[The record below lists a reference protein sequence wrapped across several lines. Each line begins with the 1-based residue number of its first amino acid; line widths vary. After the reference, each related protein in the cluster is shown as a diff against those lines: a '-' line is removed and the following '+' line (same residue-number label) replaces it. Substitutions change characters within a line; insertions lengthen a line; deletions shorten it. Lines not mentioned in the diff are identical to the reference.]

1 MHDSYIIHGGKPL
14 RGEVELSG
22 AKNASIKLII
32 ASVLFD
38 SPVVLNRVPKNGDN
52 DELLHLLHEI
62 GVHVNFEGNSVT
74 VNAHATKNHIVS
86 LLHGSKVRSSFL
98 LFGPLLH
105 RFGEAHIPNPGGCR
119 IGARPIERII
129 NGIQAL
135 GVNVKYNHE
144 TGYYEAKLAG
154 KVQGEYTFPKSTHT
168 GTEALILLATCGTGE
183 VTLHNCALEP
193 EIDDL
198 ILFLNN
204 AGAKIR
210 RNERDIHIIGVSS
223 LKQTSPHT
231 VIADRNEGIT
241 FGAMAYVTGGD
252 ITVSNLDAHLVQTFL
267 DKVHEAGAEASILP
281 NGGVRFRSVG
291 RLKATNIQTAPHPG
305 YMTDWQPQWGLM
317 MATAEGVSTIHETM
331 LEARLNYVQELQK
344 VGAEMEFYQPQVED
358 PQSLYQFN
366 YDPQKEYLQ
375 AVRIT
380 GVPKLHSGVM
390 TVHDLRAGAV
400 VVMAALSAEGESV
413 VNGVQQLERGYE
425 NLVKKITALGGDI
438 KRA

>member
-1 MHDSYIIHGGKPL
+1 MHDAYIIHGGKPL
-14 RGEVELSG
+14 KGEIELSG

-38 SPVVLNRVPKNGDN
+38 TPTVLHRVPHNGDN
-52 DELLHLLHEI
+52 VELLHLLHEL
-62 GVHVNFEGNSVT
+62 GVSAQYAGNSVT
-74 VNAHATKNHIVS
+74 VDAGHIHKHIVS
-86 LLHGSKVRSSFL
+86 LLYGSKVRSSFL

-129 NGIQAL
+129 KGIQAL
-135 GVNVKYNHE
+135 GVSVEYRHE
-144 TGYYEAKLAG
+144 TGYYEAKLNG
-154 KVQGEYTFPKSTHT
+154 DVHGEYTFEKPTHT
-168 GTEALILLATCGTGE
+168 GTEALILLATCGAGE
-183 VTLHNCALEP
+183 VVLHNCALEP

-204 AGAKIR
+204 AGANIR
-210 RNERDIHIIGVSS
+210 RDGRTISIRGVAS
-223 LKQTSPHT
+223 LKQKSPHT
-231 VIADRNEGIT
+231 VIVDRNEGVT
-241 FGAMAYVTGGD
+241 YGAMAYATGGD
-252 ITVSNLDAHLVQTFL
+252 VTVSNLDATLIQAFIE
-267 DKVHEAGAEASILP
+267 KIHEAGGEATVLP
-281 NGGVRFRSVG
+281 NIGVRFRSVG
-291 RLKATNIQTAPHPG
+291 RLRATDVQTAPHPG

-317 MATAEGVSTIHETM
+317 MSTAEGVSTIHETM

-344 VGAEMEFYQPQVED
+344 VGAEIAFFQPEVKD

-366 YDPQKEYLQ
+366 YDPQKSYQQ

-380 GVPKLHSGVM
+380 GVSKLHNGVM

-413 VNGVQQLERGYE
+413 VNGAAQIERGYE
-425 NLVKKITALGGDI
+425 NLLGKLHSLGGTI
-438 KRA
+438 SKV